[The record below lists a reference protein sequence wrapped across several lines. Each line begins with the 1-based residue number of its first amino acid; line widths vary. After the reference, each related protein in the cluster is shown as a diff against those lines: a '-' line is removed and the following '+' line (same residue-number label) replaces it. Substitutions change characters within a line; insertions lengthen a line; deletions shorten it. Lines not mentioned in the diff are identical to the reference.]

1 MRRWVSLH
9 KTALHDCIRGACTG
23 ENRPIMTGGDHH
35 GHRQQEKQQHQRTPR
50 SSPVEAPST
59 PVPTTARPL
68 SPPASKYNDR
78 TPPSQPSA
86 PAAPAPTRSVRGAIA
101 KYAPLFVALCGLLAA
116 TLVGWV
122 YCSDGGG
129 GWGVRPQSQQTA
141 NRGGGGGGGGSG
153 PLLQG
158 DAGKRRRSDSGVD
171 GGGGGWVRFGQVTA
185 GGGRSPSDPAG
196 PNALAPEITEGGG
209 DDETT
214 STVRRIPPS
223 ARRCSRLPS
232 VNETMSCIICVV
244 HNADQ
249 TCVRVCADVVQSDH
263 STQKC
268 TVQIHNRQ
276 ADFRTRSSSS
286 GADGDPRNSEA

>member
-1 MRRWVSLH
+1 
-9 KTALHDCIRGACTG
+9 
-23 ENRPIMTGGDHH
+23 MTGGDHH
-35 GHRQQEKQQHQRTPR
+35 GHRQQEKQQHQRTP

-59 PVPTTARPL
+59 PVPTTVRPL

-86 PAAPAPTRSVRGAIA
+86 PAAAAPTRSVRGGIA
-101 KYAPLFVALCGLLAA
+101 KYAPLFVALCGLLA

-141 NRGGGGGGGGSG
+141 DRGGGGGGGGSG

-185 GGGRSPSDPAG
+185 GGGRSPADPAG

-223 ARRCSRLPS
+223 ARRCSRPPS
-232 VNETMSCIICVV
+232 VNETMSCIMCVV
-244 HNADQ
+244 HDADQ
-249 TCVRVCADVVQSDH
+249 TCIRVCADVVQSDH
-263 STQKC
+263 ATQKS
-268 TVQIHNRQ
+268 TVQIHNRLTSEL
-276 ADFRTRSSSS
+276 ARRSRLVLMEIP
-286 GADGDPRNSEA
+286 GNSEA